1 MIITEILDSPEVQE
15 DMQDET
21 VSKKAALKHYANL
34 KRQQANIAA
43 DVFPLYLLEIIQLT
57 VTLRFHYRVSDIELD
72 YAIEVRS

>member
-15 DMQDET
+15 DMQNET
-21 VSKKAALKHYANL
+21 AIKKAMLKHYANL

-57 VTLRFHYRVSDIELD
+57 VTLRFHYRVCDDELVR
-72 YAIEVRS
+72 AIEVYS